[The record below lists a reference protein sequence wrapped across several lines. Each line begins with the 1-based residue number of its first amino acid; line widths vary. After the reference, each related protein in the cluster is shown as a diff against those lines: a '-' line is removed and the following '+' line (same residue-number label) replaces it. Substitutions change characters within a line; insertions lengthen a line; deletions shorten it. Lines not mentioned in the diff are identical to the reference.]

1 MASLALHFR
10 KFQLK
15 AQFQYGTIAA
25 TFSQFSIKSDDLVF
39 TYHNLGLM
47 PGITSTEYIASNV
60 KKNNLAT
67 SNLPVHWKLKYN
79 FAFMIMV
86 SIAFYQTNICAR

>member
-1 MASLALHFR
+1 MASLGLHFR

-47 PGITSTEYIASNV
+47 PGITSILHQML
-60 KKNNLAT
+60 KKKAT

-86 SIAFYQTNICAR
+86 SKAFFQTTICGP

>member
-1 MASLALHFR
+1 LHFR

-15 AQFQYGTIAA
+15 AQFQYGTIAD

-47 PGITSTEYIASNV
+47 PGITSI
-60 KKNNLAT
+60 L
-67 SNLPVHWKLKYN
+67 HQ
-79 FAFMIMV
+79 M
-86 SIAFYQTNICAR
+86 